1 MRFEC
6 GTPQKLPGPYHRPPH
21 PQPLNPTPG
30 MANDRKNHFFSID
43 KDKNTKGSQVQDTYI
58 QEVEIQ
64 RQIRRYPK
72 LEARNPK
79 P

>member
-1 MRFEC
+1 
-6 GTPQKLPGPYHRPPH
+6 
-21 PQPLNPTPG
+21 

-43 KDKNTKGSQVQDTYI
+43 KDNNTKGSQVQDTYI

-79 P
+79 PQTRNSTSQTQHPKT

>member
-1 MRFEC
+1 
-6 GTPQKLPGPYHRPPH
+6 
-21 PQPLNPTPG
+21 

-43 KDKNTKGSQVQDTYI
+43 KDNNTKGSQVQDTYI